1 MRVKALSVI
10 LSLAF
15 LLLLVSCGTNTDTG
29 ADVRTDTSTDTGA
42 NVSVGTAVGER
53 LPSFEAQRFDGNG
66 TMQEYIDPTSLGK
79 ITVINFWGAWCSPC
93 VRELPHFSEVATEYK
108 GEVCVVAIHSDYEFT
123 ANSVDLVRNDYI
135 DSDIIFAK
143 DKNTN
148 GGLDDLHSLCGGKG
162 NYPYTIIIDENGVI
176 TYKVV
181 GAISKDKLISEI
193 EKAKI

>member
-15 LLLLVSCGTNTDTG
+15 LLLLVSCGTSTDTKTDAGGGTNTDTG
-29 ADVRTDTSTDTGA
+29 AD
-42 NVSVGTAVGER
+42 VSVGTAVGER

-79 ITVINFWGAWCSPC
+79 ITVINFWGAWCPPC
-93 VRELPHFSEVATEYK
+93 VGELPHFSEVATAYK

-123 ANSVDLVRNDYI
+123 VNSIYFVRNDYTG
-135 DSDIIFAK
+135 SDIIFAK
-143 DKNTN
+143 DKNTS

-162 NYPYTIIIDENGVI
+162 SYPYTIIIDENGVI

-193 EKAKI
+193 EKARI

>member
-1 MRVKALSVI
+1 MRIKALSVI

-15 LLLLVSCGTNTDTG
+15 LLLLVSCGTN
-29 ADVRTDTSTDTGA
+29 TDTGA

-79 ITVINFWGAWCSPC
+79 ITVINFWGAWCPPC
-93 VRELPHFSEVATEYK
+93 VGELPHFSEVATEYK
-108 GEVCVVAIHSDYEFT
+108 GEVCVVAIHSDHEFT
-123 ANSVDLVRNDYI
+123 VNSVDLVRNDYI

-143 DKNTN
+143 DKNTS
-148 GGLDDLHSLCGGKG
+148 GGLLDDLHSLCGGKG

-176 TYKVV
+176 TYKIV
-181 GAISKDKLISEI
+181 GVISKDKLISEI
-193 EKAKI
+193 EKARI

>member
-29 ADVRTDTSTDTGA
+29 ADVSTDTSTVAGTD
-42 NVSVGTAVGER
+42 VSVGTAVGNR

-79 ITVINFWGAWCSPC
+79 ITVINFWGTWCPPC
-93 VRELPHFSEVATEYK
+93 VGELPHFSEVAKEYK
-108 GEVCVVAIHSDYEFT
+108 GEVCVVAIHSDYKFT
-123 ANSVDLVRNDYI
+123 VNSVDLVRNDYS

-143 DKNTN
+143 DKNTS

-162 NYPYTIIIDENGVI
+162 SYPYTIIIDENGVI